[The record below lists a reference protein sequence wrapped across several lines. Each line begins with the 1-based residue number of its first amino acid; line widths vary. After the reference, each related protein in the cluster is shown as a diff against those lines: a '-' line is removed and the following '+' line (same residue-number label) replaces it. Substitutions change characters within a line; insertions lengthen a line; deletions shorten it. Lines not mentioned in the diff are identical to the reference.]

1 MFWLKIL
8 KDFIKILREGQTPV
22 QIAGGFA
29 LGAIVGL
36 SPVLTLQ
43 GIVIWLIILIIN
55 VNLSSAILAFTLFSL
70 IAYLLDPLFHSF
82 GYLLLTQIPSLK
94 DFYTSLYNAPIA
106 PLTRFNN
113 TIVMGSFVAALILTI
128 PIFFGMKTF
137 VIRYRT
143 HIGSKVEKWKIY
155 QVIKQSKFVKM
166 YTKIR
171 DLGGLR

>member
-43 GIVIWLIILIIN
+43 GIAIWLIILVIN

-70 IAYLLDPLFHSF
+70 FAYIFDPLFHSF

-113 TIVMGSFVAALILTI
+113 TIILTI

-137 VIRYRT
+137 VIQYRT

-155 QVIKQSKFVKM
+155 QVIKQSKFIKM

-171 DLGGLR
+171 DLGGLK